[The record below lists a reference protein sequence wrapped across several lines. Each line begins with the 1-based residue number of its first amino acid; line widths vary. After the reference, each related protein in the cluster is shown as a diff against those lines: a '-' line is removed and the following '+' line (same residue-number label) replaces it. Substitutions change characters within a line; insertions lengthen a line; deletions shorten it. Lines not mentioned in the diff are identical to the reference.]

1 MWINVMRNFFDLRNI
16 NKKYKE
22 FYDRV
27 ELEKSSSIFGAV
39 EPLKV
44 IISAGFKEKI
54 IYITSDYLT
63 ATKCYEM
70 FYNIYGEK
78 VVLIKPAPDN
88 LIYAKAKSLETSKE
102 NSIKLSKIANNE
114 IDVVVI
120 PVSALVNYYPS
131 KEFLKKYILKIKSGS
146 TYKLEKLKKD
156 LICAGY
162 SKQDLVAEAGQFS
175 LRGDILDVYP
185 INSNTLYRVE
195 FFDEEVESIFEI
207 DGESMKK
214 GKEVKNITLFPC
226 KNVFLENDE
235 KTKICEYLEK
245 SKNKKFD
252 DNTTKEEYTK
262 VLNDLLFKLDQENT
276 GYNLDYLMPLIKNK
290 SSIFDFFDDFVCV
303 IDECK
308 MVYDEGSSV
317 DKDLNARIKEL
328 NNSGALLTKENNFI
342 PFKEIIKIISEN
354 KSVVFQKLT
363 NTNRFFEPKVVLD
376 VKSSPLSRYT
386 HSIKDLALDLKKN
399 DFNGYRNVLFAR
411 NKEDAKKTQSNLT
424 NFDVEYNIEPKLSL
438 SLTNDCIL
446 EEEFASGFILPEEK
460 ICVIGTYDF
469 LPRKPKENKLR
480 ATRANV
486 FSVPKVGDYVVHS
499 FHGIGVCEGVQK
511 LSGNFGTK
519 DYVVVRYRDN
529 DKLYV
534 PIDQMDMLDKFSGAE
549 TPKRLSKIGGTEFAK
564 VKDRVRAS
572 VRKLAFDLLELYAE
586 REAKKGFV
594 YNKDSELQLEFENS
608 FPYTETEDQLISV
621 SEIKKDMEQGKVMD
635 RLLCGDVGFGK
646 TEVALRAAFKAVLD
660 GKQVAIMAPTTILSE
675 QHYNTAKNRM
685 ARFGVNVR
693 VLNRFK
699 TTKQAEKILEEL
711 QTGKVDVICGTH
723 RLLSKDVCFKDLG
736 LIILDEEQK
745 FGVEDKEKIKVKH
758 PNVDVL
764 TLSATPIPRTLH
776 MSLSGIRDVSI
787 ISTPP
792 SERLPISTYVT
803 EMTEELLK
811 DAINKELS
819 RDGQV
824 YILFN
829 SVQKIYAFSDMVKK
843 IVPDAKVIVGH
854 GQMSGKEL
862 EDVIY
867 KFYHHE
873 ADVLICTTIIE
884 NGIDIENAN
893 TLIVCDSDKLGLS
906 QLYQLRGRVGRGNR
920 MAYAYL
926 TYDGNKVLTEEAYKR
941 LDAISE
947 FTEFGSGFKLAMRD
961 LEIRGSG
968 TILGAEQHGHME
980 KVGYELYSKLLSEAV
995 NELKGANPEIET
1007 EVLMKIAID
1016 AFIPDTYMTKS
1027 EDRMV
1032 AYKTISS
1039 IKSRQEKNKIAA
1051 EFEQVFG
1058 KLPKA
1063 TENLMDIALLK
1074 VKAKELKANCV
1085 VSSASNLEVI
1095 FEDKQQIIG
1104 NEKIGDLI
1112 YKFRAKCSLDFSKE
1126 PKICFKRENNPEKN
1140 FELLKEFL
1148 FEV

>member
-1 MWINVMRNFFDLRNI
+1 MKNFFDLKNI
-16 NKKYKE
+16 NSKYKE

-39 EPLKV
+39 EPLKIV
-44 IISAGFKEKI
+44 ISSGFSGKI
-54 IYITSDYLT
+54 LYVTSDYLT
-63 ATKCYEM
+63 ATKCFEM
-70 FYNIYGEK
+70 FYNIYK
-78 VVLIKPAPDN
+78 DRACLIKPAPDN
-88 LIYAKAKSLETSKE
+88 LLYVKAKSLETLQE
-102 NSIKLSKIANNE
+102 NSIKLSKIANDE
-114 IDVVVI
+114 IDVVVLPI
-120 PVSALVNYYPS
+120 SALMAYYPT
-131 KEFLKKYILKIKSGS
+131 K
-146 TYKLEKLKKD
+146 EKLKESIVSLKVGGRYKIND
-156 LICAGY
+156 LKEKLLFAGY
-162 SKQDLVAEAGQFS
+162 TKQDLVSGPGQYSF
-175 LRGDILDVYP
+175 RGDILDIYP
-185 INSNTLYRVE
+185 INENTLYRVE
-195 FFDEEVESIFEI
+195 FFDEDVESISEI

-214 GKEVKNITLFPC
+214 GKSVNKISIFASKNIFI
-226 KNVFLENDE
+226 NSEE
-235 KTKICEYLEK
+235 KQKIAKFLEK
-245 SKNKKFD
+245 SKDKKFD

-262 VLNDLLFKLDQENT
+262 VLNDLLFKLNEDVG
-276 GYNLDYLMPLIKNK
+276 GYSLDYLMPIVQCKQG
-290 SSIFDFFDDFVCV
+290 IFDYFEDFTV
-303 IDECK
+303 IVDECK
-308 MVYDEGSSV
+308 MVYDEGKTFE
-317 DKDLNARIKEL
+317 KDLNQRIKEL
-328 NNSGALLTKENNFI
+328 SKSGAILSNKDNFI
-342 PFKEIIKIISEN
+342 SFEKIIEVFN
-354 KSVVFQKLT
+354 KNKCVVFQKLT
-363 NTNRFFEPKVVLD
+363 NTNRFFEPKVVLS

-386 HSIKDLALDLKKN
+386 HSIKDLALELKKN
-399 DFNGYRNVLFAR
+399 DFNGFRNILFAR
-411 NKEDAKKTQSNLT
+411 NKEDAKRIQDNLL
-424 NFDVEYNIEPKLSL
+424 NYDIEYRINSAKALSVL
-438 SLTNDCIL
+438 NDSIL

-469 LPRKPKENKLR
+469 LPRKMKENKLR
-480 ATRANV
+480 ASRGNV
-486 FSVPKVGDYVVHS
+486 FSVPKIGDYVVHS

-529 DKLYV
+529 DTLYV

-549 TPKRLSKIGGTEFAK
+549 APKRLSKIGGTEFAK
-564 VKDRVRAS
+564 VKDKVRAS
-572 VRKLAFDLLELYAE
+572 VKKLAFDLLELYAE

-594 YNKDSELQLEFENS
+594 YSPDSELQLEFENS
-608 FPYTETEDQLISV
+608 FPYTETEDQLISI
-621 SEIKKDMEQGKVMD
+621 SEIKKDMQEGKVMD

-646 TEVALRAAFKAVLD
+646 TEVALRAAFKAILD
-660 GKQVAIMAPTTILSE
+660 GKQVAFMAPTTILSE
-675 QHYNTAKNRM
+675 QHFNTAKMRM
-685 ARFGVNVR
+685 ARFGVNVA

-699 TTKQAEKILEEL
+699 TTKQVQKILQDL
-711 QTGKVDVICGTH
+711 QLGKIDVICGTH
-723 RLLSKDVCFKDLG
+723 RLLSKDVVFKDLG

-745 FGVEDKEKIKVKH
+745 FGVEDKEKIKVNH

-803 EMTEELLK
+803 EMTEELIK
-811 DAINKELS
+811 DAINKEVS
-819 RDGQV
+819 RGGQV

-829 SVQKIYAFSDMVKK
+829 SVSKIYMFAEEVRKL
-843 IVPDAKVIVGH
+843 VPDARIIVGH

-862 EDVIY
+862 EDIIY

-893 TLIVCDSDKLGLS
+893 TLIVCESDKFGLS

-926 TYDGNKVLTEEAYKR
+926 TYDADKVLTEEAYKR

-995 NELKGANPEIET
+995 NELKGSKVEEES

-1039 IKSRQEKNKIAA
+1039 IKTKEERQKIKQ
-1051 EFEQVFG
+1051 EFEQTFG
-1058 KLPKA
+1058 KVPVA

-1074 VKAKELKANCV
+1074 ARAKELKANSV
-1085 VSSASNLEVI
+1085 ISSVTNLEIV
-1095 FEDKQQIIG
+1095 FDNKEQIIG
-1104 NEKIGDLI
+1104 NERIGDLI
-1112 YKFRAKCSLDFSKE
+1112 YKFRAKCTLDFSKE
-1126 PKICFKRENNPEKN
+1126 PKICFRKELSQEKN

-1148 FEV
+1148 FDV